1 MFERE
6 LYLFIYSSMLDLSD
20 LRKSCEDRHIPLIS
34 VQTQDFLVN
43 RLERNQPKRVL
54 EIWSA
59 VWYSS
64 IVISQTISKRWGTL
78 TSFEISYPA
87 YLEALKNIEKAE
99 INNVVLYPFDINEIL
114 LEKFFSQKFDAAF
127 IDAQKSQYWDYL
139 QKIRS
144 HLAPENTLLL
154 DDVIKY
160 QNKLGQLYQFL
171 EKMHINYEILDTEPG
186 DRVMLIESQSKQ
198 SWLKSIYYI

>member
-1 MFERE
+1 MFEIE
-6 LYLFIYSSMLDLSD
+6 CFIYHLSSNMLQKYLLD

-34 VQTQDFLVN
+34 VQTQCFLVSW
-43 RLERNQPKRVL
+43 LEHNQPKRVL

-64 IVISQTISKRWGTL
+64 IVISKTIQQRWGTL
-78 TSFEISYPA
+78 SSFEISYPA
-87 YLEALKNIEKAE
+87 YLEALKNIENANC
-99 INNVVLYPFDINEIL
+99 NNVVLYPFDINEIV

-160 QNKLGQLYQFL
+160 QNKLTWLYQFI
-171 EKMHINYEILDTEPG
+171 EKMQINYEIFDTEPWDG
-186 DRVMLIESQSKQ
+186 VMLIG
-198 SWLKSIYYI
+198 

>member
-1 MFERE
+1 LFERE

-34 VQTQDFLVN
+34 VQTQDFIIN

-64 IVISQTISKRWGTL
+64 IVISQTISKWWGTL

-99 INNVVLYPFDINEIL
+99 LNNVVLYPFDINEIS

-160 QNKLGQLYQFL
+160 QNKLTWLYQFL
-171 EKMHINYEILDTEPG
+171 EKMQINYEIFGTEPG
-186 DRVMLIESQSKQ
+186 DGVMLIE
-198 SWLKSIYYI
+198 

>member
-1 MFERE
+1 
-6 LYLFIYSSMLDLSD
+6 MLQQFLSD

-34 VQTQDFLVN
+34 VQTQDFLISW
-43 RLERNQPKRVL
+43 LERNQPKRVL

-59 VWYSS
+59 VWFSS
-64 IVISQTISKRWGTL
+64 IIISKTIQQRWGTL

-87 YLEALKNIEKAE
+87 YLEALKNIEKANL
-99 INNVVLYPFDINEIL
+99 NNVVLYPFDINEIS

-139 QKIRS
+139 QKIRL

-160 QNKLGQLYQFL
+160 QNKLSWLYKFI
-171 EKMHINYEILDTEPG
+171 EKMQINYEIFDTEPG
-186 DRVMLIESQSKQ
+186 DGVMLIE
-198 SWLKSIYYI
+198 

>member
-1 MFERE
+1 MFEIE
-6 LYLFIYSSMLDLSD
+6 IIFNLYGLKMLEEYLVN
-20 LRKSCEDRHIPLIS
+20 LRKSCEERHIPLIS
-34 VQTQDFLVN
+34 KETQSFLISWLN
-43 RLERNQPKRVL
+43 RHQPKRVL

-64 IVISQTISKRWGTL
+64 IVISQTISKWWGTL

-99 INNVVLYPFDINEIL
+99 VNNVVLYPFDINEIS

-160 QNKLGQLYQFL
+160 QNKLTQLYQFL
-171 EKMHINYEILDTEPG
+171 EKMQINYEIFDTEPG
-186 DRVMLIESQSKQ
+186 DGVMLIE
-198 SWLKSIYYI
+198 

>member
-1 MFERE
+1 MLEQ
-6 LYLFIYSSMLDLSD
+6 YLSN

-34 VQTQDFLVN
+34 IQTQDFIIN
-43 RLERNQPKRVL
+43 RLERNHPKRVL

-64 IVISQTISKRWGTL
+64 IIISQTISKRWGTL

-99 INNVVLYPFDINEIL
+99 LNNVVLYPFDINEIS

-160 QNKLGQLYQFL
+160 QNKLFQLYQFL
-171 EKMHINYEILDTEPG
+171 EKMQINYKIFDTEPG
-186 DRVMLIESQSKQ
+186 DGVMLIE
-198 SWLKSIYYI
+198 

>member
-1 MFERE
+1 MFEIE
-6 LYLFIYSSMLDLSD
+6 YFIYHFVLMLQQYLTD
-20 LRKSCEDRHIPLIS
+20 LRRSCEERHIPLIS
-34 VQTQDFLVN
+34 IQTQDFLVEW
-43 RLERNQPKRVL
+43 LERNQPKRVL

-87 YLEALKNIEKAE
+87 YLEALKNIENADC
-99 INNVVLYPFDINEIL
+99 NNVVLYPFDINEIV

-127 IDAQKSQYWDYL
+127 IDAQKSQYGDYL

-160 QNKLGQLYQFL
+160 QNKLTWLYQFI
-171 EKMHINYEILDTEPG
+171 EKMQINYEIFDTEPWDG
-186 DRVMLIESQSKQ
+186 VMLIE
-198 SWLKSIYYI
+198 

>member
-1 MFERE
+1 
-6 LYLFIYSSMLDLSD
+6 MLDLSD

-34 VQTQDFLVN
+34 VQTQNFLISW
-43 RLERNQPKRVL
+43 LERHQSKRVL

-64 IVISQTISKRWGTL
+64 IVISQTISKWWGTL

-99 INNVVLYPFDINEIL
+99 INNVVLYPFDINEIV

-160 QNKLGQLYQFL
+160 QNKLDKLYQFI
-171 EKMHINYEILDTEPG
+171 EKKQINYEIFDTEPG
-186 DRVMLIESQSKQ
+186 DWVMLIE
-198 SWLKSIYYI
+198 

>member
-1 MFERE
+1 MFGIEC
-6 LYLFIYSSMLDLSD
+6 FIYYLVLNMLQQYLAD

-34 VQTQDFLVN
+34 IQTQDFLVDW
-43 RLERNQPKRVL
+43 LGRNQPGRVL

-64 IVISQTISKRWGTL
+64 IVISQTISKWWGTL
-78 TSFEISYPA
+78 ASFEISYPA
-87 YLEALKNIEKAE
+87 YLEALKNLENAGC
-99 INNVVLYPFDINEIL
+99 NNVILYSFDINEIV

-127 IDAQKSQYWDYL
+127 IDAQKSQYGDYL

-144 HLAPENTLLL
+144 HLVPENTLLL

-160 QNKLGQLYQFL
+160 QNKLGKLYQFI
-171 EKMHINYEILDTEPG
+171 EKMQINYKIFDTEPG
-186 DRVMLIESQSKQ
+186 DGVMLIE
-198 SWLKSIYYI
+198 

>member
-1 MFERE
+1 
-6 LYLFIYSSMLDLSD
+6 MLNLPD
-20 LRKSCEDRHIPLIS
+20 LRKSCEERHIPLIS
-34 VQTQDFLVN
+34 VQTQDFLVSW
-43 RLERNQPKRVL
+43 LEHHQPKRVL

-64 IVISQTISKRWGTL
+64 IIISQTISKRWGTL

-99 INNVVLYPFDINEIL
+99 INNVVLYPFDINEIS

-139 QKIRS
+139 HKIRS

-160 QNKLGQLYQFL
+160 QNKLSKLYQFI
-171 EKMHINYEILDTEPG
+171 EKMQINYEIFDTEPG
-186 DRVMLIESQSKQ
+186 DGVMLINNK
-198 SWLKSIYYI
+198 

>member
-1 MFERE
+1 
-6 LYLFIYSSMLDLSD
+6 MLDLSD

-34 VQTQDFLVN
+34 VQTQDFIIN

-99 INNVVLYPFDINEIL
+99 INNVVLYPFDINEIS

-160 QNKLGQLYQFL
+160 QNKLTQLYQFI
-171 EKMHINYEILDTEPG
+171 EKMQINYKIFDTEPG
-186 DRVMLIESQSKQ
+186 DGVMLIK
-198 SWLKSIYYI
+198 

>member
-1 MFERE
+1 
-6 LYLFIYSSMLDLSD
+6 MLQKFLSD

-34 VQTQDFLVN
+34 VQTQDFLVSW
-43 RLERNQPKRVL
+43 LERNQPKRVL

-64 IVISQTISKRWGTL
+64 IVISKTIQQRWGTL
-78 TSFEISYPA
+78 ASFEISYPA
-87 YLEALKNIEKAE
+87 YLEALKNIENANC
-99 INNVVLYPFDINEIL
+99 NNVVLYPFDINEIS

-160 QNKLGQLYQFL
+160 QNKLTQLYQFI
-171 EKMHINYEILDTEPG
+171 EKMQINYKIFDTEPG
-186 DRVMLIESQSKQ
+186 DGVMLIE
-198 SWLKSIYYI
+198 

>member
-1 MFERE
+1 M
-6 LYLFIYSSMLDLSD
+6 LQKYLWD

-34 VQTQDFLVN
+34 VQTQDFLVSW
-43 RLERNQPKRVL
+43 LERNQPKRVL

-64 IVISQTISKRWGTL
+64 IVISKTIQQRWGTL
-78 TSFEISYPA
+78 SSFEISYPA
-87 YLEALKNIEKAE
+87 YLEALKNIENANC
-99 INNVVLYPFDINEIL
+99 NNVVLYPFDINEIV

-139 QKIRS
+139 QKIRL

-160 QNKLGQLYQFL
+160 QNKLIWLYQFI
-171 EKMHINYEILDTEPG
+171 EKMQINYKIFDTEPWDG
-186 DRVMLIESQSKQ
+186 VMLIG
-198 SWLKSIYYI
+198 

>member
-1 MFERE
+1 
-6 LYLFIYSSMLDLSD
+6 MLQKYLSD

-34 VQTQDFLVN
+34 VQTQDFLVEW
-43 RLERNQPKRVL
+43 LERNQPKRVL

-59 VWYSS
+59 VWFSS
-64 IVISQTISKRWGTL
+64 IVIWRTISERWGTL

-87 YLEALKNIEKAE
+87 YLEALKNIENAE
-99 INNVVLYPFDINEIL
+99 VNNVVLYPFDINEIV

-160 QNKLGQLYQFL
+160 QNKLTWLYQFL
-171 EKMHINYEILDTEPG
+171 EKMQINYEIFDTEPG
-186 DRVMLIESQSKQ
+186 DGVMLIE
-198 SWLKSIYYI
+198 

>member
-1 MFERE
+1 MFEIE
-6 LYLFIYSSMLDLSD
+6 CFIYYFVLNMLQQYLAE
-20 LRKSCEDRHIPLIS
+20 LRKSCEERHIPLIS
-34 VQTQDFLVN
+34 IQTQDFLIAW
-43 RLERNQPKRVL
+43 LERNQPKRVL

-64 IVISQTISKRWGTL
+64 IVISKTIAERWGTL
-78 TSFEISYPA
+78 ASFEISYPA
-87 YLEALKNIEKAE
+87 YLEALKNIENADC
-99 INNVVLYPFDINEIL
+99 NNVVLYPFDINEIV

-127 IDAQKSQYWDYL
+127 IDAQKSQYGDYL

-160 QNKLGQLYQFL
+160 QNKLDELYQFI
-171 EKMHINYEILDTEPG
+171 EKMQINYEIFDTEPG
-186 DRVMLIESQSKQ
+186 DGVMLIE
-198 SWLKSIYYI
+198 

>member
-1 MFERE
+1 
-6 LYLFIYSSMLDLSD
+6 MLDLSE

-34 VQTQDFLVN
+34 IQTQDFLIPW
-43 RLERNQPKRVL
+43 LERNQPKRVL

-59 VWYSS
+59 VGYSS
-64 IVISQTISKRWGTL
+64 IIIWQTISNWWGTL
-78 TSFEISYPA
+78 ISFEISYPA

-99 INNVVLYPFDINEIL
+99 INNVVLYPFDINEIS

-127 IDAQKSQYWDYL
+127 IDAQKSQYGDYL

-144 HLAPENTLLL
+144 HLALENTLLL

-160 QNKLGQLYQFL
+160 QNKLGKLYQFL
-171 EKMHINYEILDTEPG
+171 KKKQINYEIFDTEPWDG
-186 DRVMLIESQSKQ
+186 VMLIE
-198 SWLKSIYYI
+198 

>member
-1 MFERE
+1 
-6 LYLFIYSSMLDLSD
+6 MLDLLD
-20 LRKSCEDRHIPLIS
+20 LRRSCEDRHIPLIS
-34 VQTQDFLVN
+34 VQTQDFLVSW
-43 RLERNQPKRVL
+43 LERHQPKRVL

-64 IVISQTISKRWGTL
+64 IVISKTIQQRWGTL

-99 INNVVLYPFDINEIL
+99 INNVVLYPFDINEIV

-139 QKIRS
+139 QKIRLLLES
-144 HLAPENTLLL
+144 ENTLLL

-160 QNKLGQLYQFL
+160 QNKLSQLYQFI
-171 EKMHINYEILDTEPG
+171 EKMQINYEIFDTEPG
-186 DRVMLIESQSKQ
+186 DGVMLINNK
-198 SWLKSIYYI
+198 

>member
-1 MFERE
+1 MKESQF
-6 LYLFIYSSMLDLSD
+6 YLFIISSMLDLSD

-34 VQTQDFLVN
+34 VQTQDFIIN
-43 RLERNQPKRVL
+43 RLERNQSKRVL

-64 IVISQTISKRWGTL
+64 IVISQTVSKWWGTL

-87 YLEALKNIEKAE
+87 YLEALKNIEKANC
-99 INNVVLYPFDINEIL
+99 NNVVLYPFDINEIS

-160 QNKLGQLYQFL
+160 QNKLAWLYQFL
-171 EKMHINYEILDTEPG
+171 EKMQINYEIFDTEPG
-186 DRVMLIESQSKQ
+186 DGVMLIE
-198 SWLKSIYYI
+198 

>member
-1 MFERE
+1 MLEQ
-6 LYLFIYSSMLDLSD
+6 YLAD
-20 LRKSCEDRHIPLIS
+20 LRQSCESRRIPLIS
-34 VQTQDFLVN
+34 KETQTFIISWLN
-43 RLERNQPKRVL
+43 RHQPKRVL

-64 IVISQTISKRWGTL
+64 IVISETISKRWGTL

-99 INNVVLYPFDINEIL
+99 VNNVVLYPFDINEIS

-160 QNKLGQLYQFL
+160 QNKLTWLYQFI
-171 EKMHINYEILDTEPG
+171 EKMQINYKIFDTEPG
-186 DRVMLIESQSKQ
+186 DGVMLIE
-198 SWLKSIYYI
+198 